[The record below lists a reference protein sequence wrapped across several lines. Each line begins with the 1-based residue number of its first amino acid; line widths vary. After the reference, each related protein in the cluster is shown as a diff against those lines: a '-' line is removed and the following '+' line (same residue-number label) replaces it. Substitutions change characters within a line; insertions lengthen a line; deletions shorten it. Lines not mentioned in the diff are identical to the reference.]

1 MQADQILSLA
11 PWVMAFVFGTF
22 ILLMWRND
30 RHQEMSLRER
40 ELRTQME
47 LRTKEIEAKRAV
59 EVLEE
64 KSRSK
69 QADEENTARYWRERR
84 EEEERIREKAGAS
97 SGGFIVVDIAESQRG
112 MFQDLLKGFEEYAKL
127 KGYGVAFSVDNTFVG
142 KVAFK
147 FTLTDPDVVVVN
159 DRVRKDL
166 REYLEKVKAGDP
178 LDDMPTIVSLE
189 EHELLVASL
198 KNRISFLQHNYNLSK
213 NASDFYENIVRKI
226 SGQPVLSSPSVFV
239 QTGGNYAAPSYIAN
253 HSPQATLGHEN
264 QVKNIVRVAVTL
276 KEKKEQIARISDL
289 VDRIKAESQSDEAIS
304 AIRNLVNVKEEI
316 ESEEAPD
323 QARLS
328 KWLEGAKQAI
338 QLGSFGYET
347 VSAAKELLKL
357 FGIG

>member
-159 DRVRKDL
+159 D
-166 REYLEKVKAGDP
+166 
-178 LDDMPTIVSLE
+178 
-189 EHELLVASL
+189 
-198 KNRISFLQHNYNLSK
+198 
-213 NASDFYENIVRKI
+213 
-226 SGQPVLSSPSVFV
+226 
-239 QTGGNYAAPSYIAN
+239 
-253 HSPQATLGHEN
+253 
-264 QVKNIVRVAVTL
+264 
-276 KEKKEQIARISDL
+276 
-289 VDRIKAESQSDEAIS
+289 
-304 AIRNLVNVKEEI
+304 
-316 ESEEAPD
+316 
-323 QARLS
+323 
-328 KWLEGAKQAI
+328 
-338 QLGSFGYET
+338 
-347 VSAAKELLKL
+347 
-357 FGIG
+357 